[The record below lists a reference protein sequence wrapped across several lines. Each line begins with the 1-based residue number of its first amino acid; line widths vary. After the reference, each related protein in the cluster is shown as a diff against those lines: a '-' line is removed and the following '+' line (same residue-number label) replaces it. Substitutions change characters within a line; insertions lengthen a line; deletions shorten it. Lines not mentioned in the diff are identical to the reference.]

1 LTSRGNT
8 IFVPRLVADVA
19 SPVEFSG
26 MAKDDV
32 QSKAAMAIRVSLVI
46 G

>member
-1 LTSRGNT
+1 
-8 IFVPRLVADVA
+8 VPGFVADVK

-32 QSKAAMAIRVSLVI
+32 QSKAAIAIRVSLVI

>member
-1 LTSRGNT
+1 
-8 IFVPRLVADVA
+8 VPEFGVA
-19 SPVEFSG
+19 SAVEFSG

-32 QSKAAMAIRVSLVI
+32 QSKAAIAIRVNLVI